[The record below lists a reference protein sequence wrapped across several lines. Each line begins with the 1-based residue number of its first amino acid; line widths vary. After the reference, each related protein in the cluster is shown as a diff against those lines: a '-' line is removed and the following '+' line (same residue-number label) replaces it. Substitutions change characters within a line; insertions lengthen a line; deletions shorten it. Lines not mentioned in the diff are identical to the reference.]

1 MDIHFL
7 FLQPAIGRF
16 GGCNCS
22 EGIFAKNPIAPGTAR
37 GSRARLGSLKLIA
50 TAAQKGL
57 WIMNV
62 KEAGLCDWK
71 TGRLLGSWICSAF
84 VYTIYLGLCK
94 TRLSQTPVVYHYF
107 PYQNILEWYIP
118 FLVPPQSVHCSFL
131 HASMLFEVVFSFQ
144 ASLDRM
150 LT

>member
-1 MDIHFL
+1 MAATV
-7 FLQPAIGRF
+7 PKA
-16 GGCNCS
+16 
-22 EGIFAKNPIAPGTAR
+22 FAKNPIAPGTAR

-62 KEAGLCDWK
+62 KEAGLSDWK
-71 TGRLLGSWICSAF
+71 TGS
-84 VYTIYLGLCK
+84 LGLCK
-94 TRLSQTPVVYHYF
+94 TWLSQTPVVYHYF

-144 ASLDRM
+144 ASLHRM